1 MDSNVD
7 YQTVR
12 RACCDLMGAGERPS
26 RPNVQDLLATKKYL
40 GHKGSNAVVQGYIND
55 FWVEVGQRLKEP
67 PRTVAGVPDAFV
79 SIIDKALVDMVSAA
93 RNIAESELAGRKAE
107 LAVQAQKMEVAV
119 QEARDSAL
127 AADQLRLRA
136 EGELNAVQT
145 RVNELR
151 GNLASAEQRL
161 ADESRRN
168 EAQARTIEEKD
179 VEIRRHFDAIEA
191 ANRALEQT
199 NERHR
204 DEAHRL
210 LKQVDDERQSGR
222 KEAQRLN
229 NLLDKAR
236 SETTEARNETTSHR
250 EEIAR
255 IKSES
260 AALIANKSSLE
271 MSVTE
276 LNGRLASAELTLR
289 RSQEETTV
297 LRIRYETAEQLR
309 QEVSRQCTTQ
319 AEELGE
325 LRRTAE
331 HLKSD
336 LAVARAA
343 QLRTEGD
350 LKPPG

>member
-12 RACCDLMGAGERPS
+12 RACCNLMGRGERPS
-26 RPNVQDLLATKKYL
+26 RPNVQDLLNTKEYL

-55 FWVEVGQRLKEP
+55 FWVEVGQRLNEP

-93 RNIAESELAGRKAE
+93 RNIAESELAGRKEE

-136 EGELNAVQT
+136 EGELNAVQA

-151 GNLASAEQRL
+151 GNLASTEQRL
-161 ADESRRN
+161 VDESRRN

-179 VEIRRHFDAIEA
+179 AEIRRHFDAIEA
-191 ANRALEQT
+191 ANRALEQA

-204 DEAHRL
+204 DESHRL

-229 NLLDKAR
+229 NLLEKAR
-236 SETTEARNETTSHR
+236 SETTEARNETTSQR
-250 EEIAR
+250 EENAR
-255 IKSES
+255 IKSEN
-260 AALIANKSSLE
+260 AALAANKSSLE
-271 MSVTE
+271 ASVAD
-276 LNGRLASAELTLR
+276 LNGRLANAEQTLR
-289 RSQEETTV
+289 RAQEETTV

-309 QEVSRQCTTQ
+309 QEASGQCTTQ

-325 LRRTAE
+325 LRRTIE
-331 HLKSD
+331 QLESD

-343 QLRTEGD
+343 QLRSEGD
-350 LKPPG
+350 LKPPR